1 MAIGT
6 KEEVGGDFQIE
17 YEYREGKGES
27 KANVL
32 VWVRQYKGLY
42 VPGMRTYGGTMLG
55 VVGGLWGN

>member
-1 MAIGT
+1 MW
-6 KEEVGGDFQIE
+6 IE

-42 VPGMRTYGGTMLG
+42 IPCMRTYGGTMLG